1 MDAIPRRF
9 HFLWSG
15 PRFPYFARLAIES
28 TLVAEPDAAI
38 DVHVF
43 GASPAAAPHFAA
55 IARHPRV
62 RITTI
67 YPARAFD
74 DLDVD
79 ASALRAT
86 WSRIPPTAVSAQSNL
101 LRYAVLAR
109 HGGIYLDTDVLVVRG
124 FDDLRHHDAFAGQE
138 QVLVIDEPWQ
148 AGERAPWMI
157 RPAVA
162 WAVGRGLARLA
173 TRWSAPRLAR
183 VAGWLEPRWQGLG
196 LNNAVIGARPGASFI
211 RRLLQRATEVDATVR
226 YRLGPTL
233 ISEVARA
240 DRRDVAILPPVA
252 FYGVP
257 PSYSFRFFD
266 GGPFAIPAET
276 RVLHVV
282 SSNHGALLG
291 ALEPEVVRRRA
302 ARGTYY
308 QVGSAIGARVAGGV
322 A

>member
-15 PRFPYFARLAIES
+15 ARFPYFARLAIES
-28 TLVAEPDAAI
+28 ALVAEPDAQI
-38 DVHVF
+38 DVHLF
-43 GASPAAAPHFAA
+43 AAPPATAHFAA
-55 IARHPRV
+55 IAHHPRV
-62 RITTI
+62 RIAI
-67 YPARAFD
+67 LDPARAFD
-74 DLDVD
+74 GLGLDGG
-79 ASALRAT
+79 ALRAAFAL
-86 WSRIPPTAVSAQSNL
+86 IPAGALSAQSNL

-157 RPAVA
+157 GPALA
-162 WAVGRGLARLA
+162 WAAGRSLARLA
-173 TRWSAPRLAR
+173 TRWSQPRLAR
-183 VAGWLEPRWQGLG
+183 VAAWLEPRWQGLA
-196 LNNAVIGARPGASFI
+196 LNNAVLGARPGAAFV
-211 RRLLQRATEVDATVR
+211 RHLLQRATEVDATIR

-233 ISEVARA
+233 ITEVARA
-240 DRRDVAILPPVA
+240 NRRDLAILPPAA
-252 FYGVP
+252 FYAVP

-266 GGPFAIPAET
+266 GGPFAIPAEA

-282 SSNHGALLG
+282 SSNHAALLG

-302 ARGTYY
+302 TRGTYY
-308 QVGSAIGARVAGGV
+308 QVAEAIGARVAGGV